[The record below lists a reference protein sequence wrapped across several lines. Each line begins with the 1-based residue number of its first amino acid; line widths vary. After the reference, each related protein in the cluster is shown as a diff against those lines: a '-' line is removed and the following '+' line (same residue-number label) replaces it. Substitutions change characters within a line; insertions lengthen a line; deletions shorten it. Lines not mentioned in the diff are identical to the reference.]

1 MAVVAWLVVVERGG
15 GGYADLKSKDKGLA
29 SGIEESENAGEDRDN
44 TDDGS
49 YPRMLLSLPLP
60 LFSLMMLM
68 LMLMCVARRSGG
80 GRQRRWIGGGCL
92 LLRCGC
98 RTMMVAAQVAREEES
113 VCATVCVFIGVNSDM
128 QGEKERRKKAW
139 GSEAVLPVH
148 GGGWG

>member
-15 GGYADLKSKDKGLA
+15 GGYEDLKSKDKGLA

-68 LMLMCVARRSGG
+68 LMCVARRSGG

-113 VCATVCVFIGVNSDM
+113 VCATNHLGIATFPSNQDTC
-128 QGEKERRKKAW
+128 
-139 GSEAVLPVH
+139 
-148 GGGWG
+148 